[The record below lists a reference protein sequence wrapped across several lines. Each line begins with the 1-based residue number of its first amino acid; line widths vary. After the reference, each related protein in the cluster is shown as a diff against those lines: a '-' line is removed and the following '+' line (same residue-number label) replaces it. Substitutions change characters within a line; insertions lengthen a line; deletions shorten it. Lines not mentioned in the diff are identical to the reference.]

1 MHVIC
6 FDQPFPPTY
15 GGAIDVFYR
24 IKALHEA
31 GIPLTLHIFLYHD
44 RKPQKEMETL
54 AERVF
59 YYKRN
64 LGIRQNLSLKPYIVE
79 SRNNAEM
86 LENLC
91 LDNEPILFEGLHTT
105 FLLDNN
111 RLRGRKKIVR
121 MHNIEHSY
129 FLALAKNK
137 LFSLKSPYYIVE
149 SMKLRFYEKVLRHA
163 SLILPISTE
172 DCKELKKRYP
182 HNEVRLMDC
191 FFDNTPTRK
200 DDNSRIVSANYI
212 LYHGNLALAENIRA
226 AKYIISH
233 SEKIVPEGWKLV
245 IAGRKPDKALFALA
259 KWKGNIDILSN
270 PSPEELENLLANA
283 HINLLVTFQKTG
295 VKLKLLNTLAKSYG
309 FCIVNSNMLY
319 GTPLKPLCHE
329 ANTPQEI
336 RKTIEILA
344 KKTIKEE
351 EYFERQEK
359 LKNFGFNDISPI
371 LSFISE

>member
-31 GIPLTLHIFLYHD
+31 GVPLTLHIFLYHD
-44 RKPQKEMETL
+44 RKQQPEMEAL
-54 AERVF
+54 ADKVF

-64 LGIRQNLSLKPYIVE
+64 LGIRKNLSFKPYIVE
-79 SRNNAEM
+79 SRNNVEL

-105 FLLDNN
+105 FFLNHQKLH
-111 RLRGRKKIVR
+111 GRKKIVR
-121 MHNIEHSY
+121 MHNIEHRY

-137 LFSLKSPYYIVE
+137 LCSLKSPYYIVE
-149 SMKLRFYEKVLRHA
+149 SMKLRFYERVLRHA

-172 DCKELKKRYP
+172 DCKELERRYP

-191 FFDNTPTRK
+191 FFDNAPAK
-200 DDNSRIVSANYI
+200 NDFINRIVSEKYI

-226 AKYIISH
+226 AKYLISH
-233 SEKIVPEGWKLV
+233 YEEIVPDGWKLV
-245 IAGRKPDKALFALA
+245 IAGRKPDKALFSLA
-259 KWKGNIDILSN
+259 KGKGNIVVLSN
-270 PSPEELENLLANA
+270 PSPKELENILANA

-295 VKLKLLNTLAKSYG
+295 VKLKLLNTLAKSHG

-319 GTPLKPLCHE
+319 GTTLKPLCHE
-329 ANTPQEI
+329 ANTPEEI

-344 KKTIKEE
+344 KKPVRED
-351 EYFERQEK
+351 EYLERQEK
-359 LKNFGFNDISPI
+359 LKTFGFNNINII
-371 LSFISE
+371 LSFLSE

>member
-31 GIPLTLHIFLYHD
+31 GVPLALHIFLYND
-44 RKPQKEMETL
+44 RKPQPEMEAL

-64 LGIRQNLSLKPYIVE
+64 LGIRKNISLKPYIVE
-79 SRNNAEM
+79 SRKNSQL

-105 FLLDNN
+105 FLLNHSK
-111 RLRGRKKIVR
+111 LRDRKKIVR
-121 MHNIEHSY
+121 MHNIEHRY
-129 FLALAKNK
+129 FFALAKNN
-137 LFSLKSPYYIVE
+137 LCSLKSPYYIVE
-149 SMKLRFYEKVLRHA
+149 SIKLRFYEKVLRHA

-191 FFDNTPTRK
+191 FFDSASGRK
-200 DDNSRIVSANYI
+200 DSMKRIVPEKYI

-233 SEKIVPEGWKLV
+233 SEEILPNGWKLV
-245 IAGRKPDKALFALA
+245 IAGRKPDNALFSLI
-259 KWKGNIDILSN
+259 KGKGNIDIFSN
-270 PSPEELENLLANA
+270 PSPEKLENLLANA
-283 HINLLVTFQKTG
+283 HINLLLTFQKTG

-309 FCIVNSNMLY
+309 FCVVNSNMLY
-319 GTPLKPLCHE
+319 GTSLKPLCHE
-329 ANTPQEI
+329 ANTPEEI
-336 RKTIEILA
+336 RKTIEHLA
-344 KKTIKEE
+344 KREIREN
-351 EYFERQEK
+351 EYLARQEK
-359 LKNFGFNDISPI
+359 LKSFGFNDVNTI
-371 LSFISE
+371 LSFLSE